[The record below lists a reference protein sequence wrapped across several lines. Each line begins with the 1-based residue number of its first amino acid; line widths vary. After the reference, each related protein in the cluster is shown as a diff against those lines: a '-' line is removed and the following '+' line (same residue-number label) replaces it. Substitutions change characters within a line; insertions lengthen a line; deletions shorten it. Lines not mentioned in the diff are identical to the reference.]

1 MLYMPLGGA
10 LRSGHSYGINVVL
23 DVVFIGLSLGSILLL
38 VALGLAITY
47 GAMGVINMAHGEMV
61 MLGAYTTVMSAI
73 WLKLGFLA
81 SLPLAF
87 IVTALLGWV
96 IERVVVRR
104 LYGRLLD
111 TLLAT
116 WGVAILIQQA
126 VRLELGLSFLGIH
139 IRGLGPGLQNVTVPE
154 WMTGVISIAG
164 DQVNIYRLFI
174 ILVTAVLTGV
184 TWWLMYRTDIG
195 IQVRAIMRNSRMAA
209 ACGIDVERINALT
222 FAYGSG
228 LAGVAGVMMSGFKTV
243 FPDMGTSM
251 VVDGF
256 MVVVVGG
263 VGSLIGSI
271 LSAGLLG
278 QVDGGVASV
287 TNDILARAVVFGF
300 VILIIIVKP
309 TGLFSFKGR

>member
-1 MLYMPLGGA
+1 M
-10 LRSGHSYGINVVL
+10 L
-23 DVVFIGLSLGSILLL
+23 DVIFIGLSLGSILLL

-47 GAMGVINMAHGEMV
+47 GAMGVINMAHGELVMV
-61 MLGAYTTVMSAI
+61 GAYTTVMSMT
-73 WLKLGFLA
+73 WLHFGFLA

-87 IVTALLGWV
+87 AVTALLGWA

-116 WGVAILIQQA
+116 WGVAILVQQA
-126 VRLELGLSFLGIH
+126 VRLEFGLSFLGIH
-139 IRGLGPGLQNVTVPE
+139 IQGLGPGLQNVTVPA
-154 WMTGVISIAG
+154 WMTGAVPVFG
-164 DQVNIYRLFI
+164 DEVNIYRLFI
-174 ILVTAVLTGV
+174 IVVTAALTLL
-184 TWWLMYRTDIG
+184 TWVLMYRTDIG
-195 IQVRAIMRNSRMAA
+195 IQIRAIMRNPRMAS
-209 ACGIDVERINALT
+209 ACGIDVQRVNALT

-256 MVVVVGG
+256 MVVVMGG
-263 VGSLIGSI
+263 VGSLLGSV

-278 QVDGGVASV
+278 QVNGEVAAV
-287 TNDILARAVVFGF
+287 TNDILARAVVFGL
-300 VILIIIVKP
+300 VILVINVKP
-309 TGLFSFKGR
+309 SGLFSYKGR